1 MEPLGLLLACRDMER
16 LRQFGEL
23 VNIAKKAGFAGH
35 NEVKALLEQMAA
47 ALGADINKQPWYT
60 TVSCAVVVLV
70 GAAVSGRP
78 LRMHRSPV
86 SHRPY
91 RRCHHGLSSP
101 ANIMVT
107 MAL

>member
-35 NEVKALLEQMAA
+35 SEVKALLEQMAA

-78 LRMHRSPV
+78 LRMHRSPCLIAV
-86 SHRPY
+86 
-91 RRCHHGLSSP
+91 CLSAP
-101 ANIMVT
+101 TAAVIM
-107 MAL
+107 A